1 MTMNKKDILWTKDT
15 LAFFIDKAML
25 NDDEI
30 FIMENRVK
38 GMPVS
43 AMAMNLHCSESTIHR
58 NISNLKKRYDVVQ
71 KEYPDVLPIRKKS
84 AKEEYMDSH

>member
-1 MTMNKKDILWTKDT
+1 MNKKDILWTKNT
-15 LAFFIDKAML
+15 LDFFIDKAML

-30 FIMENRVK
+30 FIMKNRLK

-43 AMAMNLHCSESTIHR
+43 QMAMGLNCSESTIHR
-58 NISNLKKRYDVVQ
+58 MISNLKKRYDVVQ